1 MSNDPILSW
10 IKQIPS
16 GRFFSPLQLLHHG
29 GGVPVAP
36 HGLNVSVLVDLEYVD
51 AFHDNIASVVA
62 SSAAGEFHRRPVA
75 RDEDM
80 IRCQFDGLEQVEH
93 AADELTQR
101 RMAL

>member
-1 MSNDPILSW
+1 MD
-10 IKQIPS
+10 
-16 GRFFSPLQLLHHG
+16 F
-29 GGVPVAP
+29 
-36 HGLNVSVLVDLEYVD
+36 SVLVDLEYID
-51 AFHDNIASVVA
+51 AFYDNLAAGFA

-93 AADELTQR
+93 AADESAQR